1 MRGRPTLPSL
11 NWIDTAC
18 ALVAHTET
26 IALVPLRTLTISRLV
41 ISGKR
46 KTKDIVFPV
55 NDFAG
60 NDLLS
65 VFVDW
70 IKTVDPDSL
79 VDNKKS
85 YYTGIATARRKS
97 RSVFVSG
104 IHGRFGA
111 RGASVNVGTHQ
122 VEHEFEED
130 HAPTLETRFVFSA
143 PKGADFAVFAI
154 ERQSNSGS
162 GVALAEAFKRHLMTT
177 FNEFSFDLDTYQ
189 QSNAWL
195 QNADILSVTAV
206 EYRMPFDPAKGI
218 TPIPVLGQLETKFRP
233 LKGKKHLPN
242 TILPQLQQSGL
253 SPDAV
258 FTIPAPGEGEIR
270 VEVEHDGQK
279 KTYAINHEKTP
290 VFRYVL
296 NEDMTPPLTDSEF
309 IRECRT
315 QVEDCYL
322 SFGLTWEAAWLKKS
336 ITSAPDLLKVASS
349 GTTSGP

>member
-1 MRGRPTLPSL
+1 M
-11 NWIDTAC
+11 
-18 ALVAHTET
+18 
-26 IALVPLRTLTISRLV
+26 PLRTLTISRLV

-46 KTKDIVFPV
+46 KTKNVVFPV
-55 NDFAG
+55 DDFAG

-79 VDNKKS
+79 VDNRKS

-104 IHGRFGA
+104 IHGRFGT
-111 RGASVNVGTHQ
+111 RGASVNVGTHE

-130 HAPTLETRFVFSA
+130 HAPTLETRVVFSA

-162 GVALAEAFKRHLMTT
+162 GIALAQAFKRHLMAM
-177 FNEFSFDLDTYQ
+177 FSKFSFDLDTYQ

-195 QNADILSVTAV
+195 QNAEILSVTAV
-206 EYRMPFDPAKGI
+206 EYRMPFDPANGM
-218 TPIPVLGQLETKFRP
+218 TPIPVFGQLETKFRP
-233 LKGKKHLPN
+233 LKGKKYLPN
-242 TILPQLQQSGL
+242 AILPQLQQSGL

-258 FTIPAPGEGEIR
+258 FTIPAPEDGEVR
-270 VEVEHDGQK
+270 VEVEHNGQT

-290 VFRYVL
+290 AFRYVL
-296 NEDMTPPLTDSEF
+296 NEDMTPPLTDEEF

-336 ITSAPDLLKVASS
+336 ITSAPDLLEVASS